1 MSDAQNDSTV
11 VGALQSDGN
20 QSSTVPGFNSSGM
33 TPLMYAANGMGQS
46 SSGPPTQSGWQ
57 SYDPSTQMSQQYDM
71 SGQPQG
77 GPLTQGQ
84 LRDTQWMGPI
94 AEVGTQGVAS
104 MVGGPFGNAVLS
116 GAEALGNGESTSQ
129 AFESAVKGG
138 AMSYLVG
145 QITGGAGDSG
155 SLTGPGSYDSYA
167 AQDAMYGNS
176 GTSSS
181 PNVGSL
187 ATDGV
192 DSASNGLQNMSSGG
206 PGSTMPGTGVQ
217 APAGTA
223 TPGAATASSSPGWL
237 DTALKYGKQALP
249 YASLANNLYAA
260 HKAGSAG
267 SALTNSAN
275 QTGNVGSKLLAG
287 FQSGQL
293 SGADQQAI
301 AQYGQQ
307 QTAAVNDYYAKAG
320 LSNSSMHTQALQQ
333 VQQQAETMRQQALQN
348 MLSQGLSATG
358 TTNSALTAAANAGLA
373 QSKDTS
379 AAMQDF
385 MKALSQMN
393 AQPGATPTVTPTPG
407 G

>member
-1 MSDAQNDSTV
+1 MSDAGIGEYAATKGAEQAVASAGALASAGGGDIAAGLSATEAAMGASGAAGVAGSAVPAYTSAAADSALASSQLGLGAAD
-11 VGALQSDGN
+11 VGAATAPAVDLGANAAAGVGESAAPDIATSGLQ
-20 QSSTVPGFNSSGM
+20 
-33 TPLMYAANGMGQS
+33 
-46 SSGPPTQSGWQ
+46 
-57 SYDPSTQMSQQYDM
+57 DM
-71 SGQPQG
+71 S
-77 GPLTQGQ
+77 
-84 LRDTQWMGPI
+84 
-94 AEVGTQGVAS
+94 A
-104 MVGGPFGNAVLS
+104 
-116 GAEALGNGESTSQ
+116 
-129 AFESAVKGG
+129 
-138 AMSYLVG
+138 
-145 QITGGAGDSG
+145 
-155 SLTGPGSYDSYA
+155 
-167 AQDAMYGNS
+167 
-176 GTSSS
+176 
-181 PNVGSL
+181 
-187 ATDGV
+187 
-192 DSASNGLQNMSSGG
+192 GG

-217 APAGTA
+217 APADLTSTA
-223 TPGAATASSSPGWL
+223 GAGPSASSPSWL
-237 DTALKYGKQALP
+237 STALGGAKTALP
-249 YASLANNLYAA
+249 YASLATNLYAMQ
-260 HKAGSAG
+260 KAGSAAG
-267 SALTNSAN
+267 ALNKSAGT
-275 QTGNVGSKLLAG
+275 TGNVGSQLLAG

-358 TTNSALTAAANAGLA
+358 TTNNALTAAANAGLA